1 MLSRFAAVSVD
12 FSIFARTCCVVG
24 QLSLNTMTRMLTL
37 GEGFGYL
44 FSAVKEAK
52 VVDEYT
58 VEFVLHVLQYRK
70 LAEDFCVS
78 LSGSGTSLHRQDH
91 RAAASEVYLRPV

>member
-37 GEGFGYL
+37 GEGFSYL

-58 VEFVLHVLQYRK
+58 VEFVLQYR
-70 LAEDFCVS
+70 
-78 LSGSGTSLHRQDH
+78 
-91 RAAASEVYLRPV
+91 

>member
-1 MLSRFAAVSVD
+1 MKAKLFKENLNKSRPCIKSQ
-12 FSIFARTCCVVG
+12 RTCCVVG

-58 VEFVLHVLQYRK
+58 VEFVLQYR
-70 LAEDFCVS
+70 
-78 LSGSGTSLHRQDH
+78 
-91 RAAASEVYLRPV
+91 